1 MRQLIAFGILFST
14 MFAFAHKADSVG
26 TKVKNG
32 KVFIM
37 HKVEKGDG
45 LYKISKRYGVPLKAI
60 VDENPGSD
68 KVIKLDHILLI
79 PTGEEAVLEEKVV
92 TDYFE
97 NTDIVKGGKDEI
109 EDAEL
114 PTKEYDRTKEVTT
127 FAKYHTVEA
136 GETLYGISLKY
147 NTSVEMI
154 QTLNSLE
161 GTSLSEGQKLLV
173 QDGNSTTTTVSIV
186 DEEYE
191 AMKDRMSENKYE
203 DLGFDTAVQTETN
216 VSSTGYSIKVEK
228 LVEYNIEKVE
238 ETGTASVDVVNVPI
252 DKNFAHHFNAPIG
265 TVIMVTNPENTKSV
279 FIKVTGNFNR
289 PDSSSEII
297 RLSEQSANQI
307 GFTGNGKILL
317 SYAR

>member
-1 MRQLIAFGILFST
+1 MRHVIALGILLST
-14 MFAFAHKADSVG
+14 MFSYAHKADSVG

-32 KVFIM
+32 KVYIM
-37 HKVEKGDG
+37 HKVVKGDG
-45 LYKISKRYGVPLKAI
+45 LYKISKMYGVPLKAI

-79 PTGEEAVLEEKVV
+79 PTGQDAVMEEKVV

-97 NTDIVKGGKDEI
+97 NTEIANTEPDVDEP
-109 EDAEL
+109 AE
-114 PTKEYDRTKEVTT
+114 TGTTEVAT
-127 FAKYHTVEA
+127 FAKYHTVMA

-154 QTLNSLE
+154 QNLNNMT
-161 GTSLSEGQKLLV
+161 GTALREGQKLLV
-173 QDGNSTTTTVSIV
+173 QDGKAESTTVSIV
-186 DEEYE
+186 EDDYD
-191 AMKDRMSENKYE
+191 AMRDRMTENHYE

-216 VSSTGYSIKVEK
+216 VSSTGYSIKIEK

-238 ETGTASVDVVNVPI
+238 ETGTASIDVINVPL
-252 DKNFAHHFNAPIG
+252 DKNFAHHFNAPVG

-289 PDSSSEII
+289 PDSSAEII

-307 GFTGNGKILL
+307 GFTGDGKILL